1 MSDRPL
7 RVAIFTETY
16 LPYLSGVTI
25 STERV
30 GPYADGVLRVRVTRP
45 PADGE
50 ANRAVVRL
58 VAAALGVS
66 SRGVVLVGG
75 HRGRRKLV
83 EIEELGDDELKRR
96 LAGLAD

>member
-1 MSDRPL
+1 MARL
-7 RVAIFTETY
+7 E
-16 LPYLSGVTI
+16 LSVVPRA
-25 STERV
+25 SAERV
-30 GPYADGVLRVRVTRP
+30 GPYLDGVLRVRVTRP

-66 SRGVVLVGG
+66 PRGVILVRGQ
-75 HRGRRKLV
+75 RGRRKLV
-83 EIEELGDDELKRR
+83 EVGELGDEELMQR